1 METCREKEA
10 WYYLF
15 AFKICWIDFC
25 MCKFC
30 LFCRFKLVFRPLQM
44 FSWHLVGTFDFG
56 TNIVGNFQRLGF
68 SFLSDSLLN
77 LSSISVI
84 SAIFG
89 SYYFVRIFYC
99 LEALMVF
106 RLCFEDLEGVFRSEG
121 VCIAYALLVLL
132 VNVSAMEQGFLC
144 KIVWQANKLIII
156 DLMKRY
162 KSELKN
168 FLNVDIS

>member
-1 METCREKEA
+1 M
-10 WYYLF
+10 
-15 AFKICWIDFC
+15 
-25 MCKFC
+25 
-30 LFCRFKLVFRPLQM
+30 
-44 FSWHLVGTFDFG
+44 VGTFDFG

-144 KIVWQANKLIII
+144 KIV
-156 DLMKRY
+156 
-162 KSELKN
+162 
-168 FLNVDIS
+168 